1 MTTPLTKD
9 EFIARIK
16 DAGFEPDL
24 EHVLVTMVHDA
35 PEVTD
40 ELIHAV
46 ADVAEMHNE
55 NLAISADVL
64 LKEADILE
72 NLSLELEAVEEEHR
86 ADELEGIY
94 ADLIGEGSEPSQ
106 EPDDATQPTDQPSQP
121 AKPASDDEMTQLQ
134 SYIDSLKETP
144 AE

>member
-9 EFIARIK
+9 EFIGRIK